1 MMSSVYFETN
11 FPEVTK
17 IPTTSY
23 IVAEYELTLLSKIEI
38 THKKIKYM
46 TIFLATLRPLLW

>member
-1 MMSSVYFETN
+1 MSSVYFETN

-23 IVAEYELTLLSKIEI
+23 IVAEYDLTLLSKIEI